1 MIYPDRGDMYEGEW
15 KEDQRHGRGIY
26 YRHDGRADVAM
37 YVHHDTMIGE
47 GVQWSPNREYV
58 VKFVEGV
65 NWGPISVT
73 EALEICAKMGIPGVP
88 KRYENWGANSNNS
101 SNESHSHSRG
111 GSVDRSANAT
121 SSERVS
127 GKRHYSSSSI

>member
-1 MIYPDRGDMYEGEW
+1 MYEGEW

-26 YRHDGRADVAM
+26 YRHDGRADVAI

-58 VKFVEGV
+58 VKLVEGV
-65 NWGPISVT
+65 NWGPISVQ

-88 KRYENWGANSNNS
+88 KRYENWAEGNSNNNSS
-101 SNESHSHSRG
+101 SNSDSHGRG